1 MTGRL
6 GASADGSSTL
16 PDSIN
21 LIKKALAKQVPFLC
35 HPKTMSKVKAARIA
49 AFTFGVIAQST
60 DLLCY
65 LEQYCH
71 HLEEK
76 VGFLCIVDFH

>member
-21 LIKKALAKQVPFLC
+21 LIKKALAKQVPFLY
-35 HPKTMSKVKAARIA
+35 HRKMMSKVKAALRA

-76 VGFLCIVDFH
+76 VGFLYIVDFH